1 MKQYEGKR
9 NMRKT
14 VTLRIAED
22 HYDRLKAYARAE
34 NRKLSNALETLA
46 MRQLDEEMFVD
57 SYEMEKILADKDLLK
72 RLKAGHVQAAKNKGR
87 FIE

>member
-1 MKQYEGKR
+1 MSKI
-9 NMRKT
+9 

-46 MRQLDEEMFVD
+46 LRQLDEEMFVD
-57 SYEMEKILADKDLLK
+57 EFEMEGINADRDLLD
-72 RLKAGHVQAAKNKGR
+72 RLKTGQAQARKSKGR
-87 FIE
+87 FVD